1 MRITF
6 GNQIAEKETTAG
18 NILKKPTQNK
28 IQQMTVNQTVCKI
41 NQFYKKSKCLK
52 NLFFKETTIAGRILD
67 F

>member
-28 IQQMTVNQTVCKI
+28 IQQMTVNQTV
-41 NQFYKKSKCLK
+41 
-52 NLFFKETTIAGRILD
+52 
-67 F
+67 